1 MRFPGG
7 RPRNSQPS
15 RRMRTILRW
24 PILTKLMRSHSRRM
38 RKLTD
43 MACGRSGWGLVF
55 VLLVACGGSHLVQE
69 GVTADGREIRF
80 PTQSRVIGS
89 REPMMGF
96 NFGFYAQFSSGGL
109 LGILIEKDGCLR
121 LSLGLPET
129 HVIVWPAEYQL
140 SINGDLIQV
149 RDRAGALIAT
159 VGDTIGVSG
168 IDTGSL
174 IKLARFM
181 SGPESIKLAR
191 ACGGPYWLASEQI
204 YSALAMSY
212 LASTG
217 GSAKLLAVGHRP
229 DGEEV
234 IFPTQAMVHVYY
246 SGEAPAPGGLYGAQ
260 LIEQG
265 GCLRGGSGID
275 SYLIIWPPGYQLTLE
290 GDRLLILNE
299 LGEAWARV
307 GDTVVLGGHAVDTV
321 EELVTAIPEPYGSM
335 VAGTCP
341 GPYWILSDPVNVA
354 GSN

>member
-1 MRFPGG
+1 MR
-7 RPRNSQPS
+7 RIA
-15 RRMRTILRW
+15 T
-24 PILTKLMRSHSRRM
+24 
-38 RKLTD
+38 
-43 MACGRSGWGLVF
+43 AVCGPSGWVSVF
-55 VLLVACGGSHLVQE
+55 VLLTACGGSDLVQE

-89 REPMMGF
+89 REPMRGF
-96 NFGFYAQFSSGGL
+96 NLGFYAEFSSGGL
-109 LGILIEKDGCLR
+109 LGILIEEDGCLR

-140 SINGDLIQV
+140 SIDGDLIQV
-149 RDRAGALIAT
+149 RNRAGALIAT

-168 IDTGSL
+168 IDTGSI
-174 IKLARFM
+174 IKLTRFM
-181 SGPESIKLAR
+181 SGPGSIKLMR

-204 YSALAMSY
+204 YQALAMTY

-217 GSAKLLAVGHRP
+217 GSIDLLAVGRLP
-229 DGEEV
+229 DGKEV

-246 SGEAPAPGGLYGAQ
+246 SGEAPAPGGLAGAQ

-265 GCLRGGSGID
+265 GCLRGGSASD
-275 SYLIIWPPGYQLTLE
+275 SYLIIWPPGYQLTIE

-307 GDTVVLGGHAVDTV
+307 GDTVVLGGHGVDTV
-321 EELVTAIPEPYGSM
+321 EGLVTAIPEPYASM